1 MQMLTS
7 STGAVK
13 QYMARLYN
21 AIASLHV
28 GEFRHTTGLSA
39 HTQSLR

>member
-21 AIASLHV
+21 AIASLCV
-28 GEFRHTTGLSA
+28 GESQDELWSA
-39 HTQSLR
+39 HMKSVQS